1 MTIPL
6 KNNPKVSIVIPLK
19 EINQNLKE
27 CIDSCLK
34 LDYPNFDIIV
44 LPDKNSKDFKS
55 SSEKIKVIETGN
67 LTPPK
72 KRDFALDKT
81 DADILAFID
90 DDAYPV
96 KDWLNNALVHFK
108 DGEVAAVCGP
118 AVTPASDSLRQKA
131 SGEVYESFLVSGMHA
146 LRYKSQKIT
155 LVKDYPSCNFLIR
168 RSIFADLGGFNT
180 NFWPGEDTF
189 LCAAITR
196 KLNKKI
202 IYDPGVLVY
211 HHRRPLYIPHLK
223 QVVSYA
229 LHRGYFVK
237 RGLNPTF
244 EITYFFPSFLL
255 VGLIFGFVLALFS
268 HQLKIAYLA
277 LVAVYLLLVL
287 IFSISKDL
295 RLIRSTAP
303 KALSSGD
310 GNRRRSVSTLSK
322 PQPLGWGA
330 SNGLILLKFL
340 GIIMT
345 HIAYGFFFLKG
356 LFQTKLK
363 EE

>member
-1 MTIPL
+1 MTNLP
-6 KNNPKVSIVIPLK
+6 KNNPKVAIIIPLK

-27 CIDSCLK
+27 CIDSCLR
-34 LDYPNFDIIV
+34 LDYPNFEIIV
-44 LPDKNSKDFKS
+44 LPDKDSGVSQFNSD
-55 SSEKIKVIETGN
+55 KIKIIATGN
-67 LTPPK
+67 ITPSK

-90 DDAYPV
+90 DDAYPT
-96 KDWLNNALVHFK
+96 KNWLENTARHFS
-108 DGEVAAVCGP
+108 DSQIAAVCGP
-118 AVTPASDSLRQKA
+118 AMTPENDSLRQKA
-131 SGEVYESFLVSGMHA
+131 SGEVYESFLVSGMHT
-146 LRYKSQKIT
+146 LRYKSQK
-155 LVKDYPSCNFLIR
+155 VCFVWDYPSCNFLIR
-168 RSIFADLGGFNT
+168 RSIFSDLGGFNT

-189 LCAAITR
+189 LCAAVTK

-202 IYDPGVLVY
+202 IYDPQVLVY
-211 HHRRPLYIPHLK
+211 HHRRPLFIPHLK

-244 EITYFFPSFLL
+244 DITYFFPSLL
-255 VGLIFGFVLALFS
+255 LMGLILGFVLSLFS
-268 HQLKIAYLA
+268 NQLKIAYLA
-277 LVAVYLLLVL
+277 LVAAYLLLVL

-295 RLIRSTAP
+295 RLI
-303 KALSSGD
+303 
-310 GNRRRSVSTLSK
+310 
-322 PQPLGWGA
+322 
-330 SNGLILLKFL
+330 LLKFF